1 MQKFTS
7 KHTACVHSGTK
18 KGSAGGINTPVDT
31 STAYNYLNREQQ
43 FYPRSMNI
51 PNQQAVIEKLAMLE
65 NTETGLLFS
74 SGMAAISSTLF
85 SHLKPGD
92 HLLVQRGIYGGTI
105 NLLQHDLQRMQI
117 AWSYPENNTPGGFL
131 NAVKPE
137 TKIVYLETP
146 SNPLLEVIDLK
157 GISALC
163 REKTILSVIDNTF
176 ASPINQNPAN
186 LGIDIVLHSATKY
199 LGGHSD
205 ITAGVMLGSKAH
217 VETIRQSAVNFG
229 GSLNALMCHL
239 LERSLKTL
247 ALRVEKQNANALA
260 LARFLRDHEKVKQVF
275 YPGLATHPNHDIARR
290 QMIDFG
296 GMLSFETLDGDGQGL
311 QKRLQMIQ
319 PALSL
324 GGIETTIVSP
334 ALTSHSLITAE
345 ERARE
350 GITDG
355 LVRLSVGIEDVN
367 DLTKDLSQALEVF

>member
-51 PNQQAVIEKLAMLE
+51 PNQQAVIEKLAILE

-74 SGMAAISSTLF
+74 SGMAAISSSLF
-85 SHLKPGD
+85 SFLNPGD

-117 AWSYPENNTPGGFL
+117 SWSYPENNSPDGF
-131 NAVKPE
+131 ATAIRPE
-137 TKIVYLETP
+137 TKVVYVETP

-157 GISALC
+157 SISTLC
-163 REKTILSVIDNTF
+163 REKSILSVIDNTF
-176 ASPINQNPAN
+176 ASPINQNPIN
-186 LGIDIVLHSATKY
+186 EGIDIVLHSATKY

-205 ITAGVMLGSKAH
+205 ITAGVVLGSRPLI
-217 VETIRQSAVNFG
+217 EIIRQSAVNFG

-247 ALRVEKQNANALA
+247 ALRVEKQNANAMA
-260 LARFLRDHEKVKQVF
+260 LTRFLSDHDKVKQVF
-275 YPGLATHPNHDIARR
+275 YPGLASHPNHDIARR
-290 QMIDFG
+290 QMPGFG
-296 GMLSFETLDGDGQGL
+296 GMLSFETLDGNGQGL

-319 PALSL
+319 SALSL
-324 GGIETTIVSP
+324 GGIETTVVSP
-334 ALTSHSLITAE
+334 ALTSHSLISAE

-355 LVRLSVGIEDVN
+355 LLRLSVGIEDAA
-367 DLTKDLSQALEVF
+367 DLMKDLDCALIG

>member
-1 MQKFTS
+1 MQKYNS

-43 FYPRSMNI
+43 FYPRSLNI
-51 PNQQAVIEKLAMLE
+51 PNQQAVIEKLLTLE
-65 NTETGLLFS
+65 NTESGLLFS

-85 SHLKPGD
+85 SFLKPGD

-117 AWSYPENNTPGGFL
+117 SWSYPEDNSPEGF
-131 NAVKPE
+131 ARAIKPE
-137 TKIVYLETP
+137 TKVVYVETP
-146 SNPLLEVIDLK
+146 SNPLLEIIDLN
-157 GISALC
+157 GISTLC
-163 REKTILSVIDNTF
+163 REKNILSVIDNTF

-186 LGIDIVLHSATKY
+186 EGIDIVLHSATKY

-205 ITAGVMLGSKAH
+205 ITAGVALGSKTNI
-217 VETIRQSAVNFG
+217 ETIRQSAINLG

-247 ALRVEKQNANALA
+247 ALRVEKQNDNAMA
-260 LARFLRDHEKVKQVF
+260 LARFLTDHVKVKQVF
-275 YPGLATHPNHDIARR
+275 YPGLTTHPNHEIARG
-290 QMIDFG
+290 QMTGFG
-296 GMLSFETLDGDGQGL
+296 GMLSFETLDGDGQNF
-311 QKRLQMIQ
+311 QNRLQMIQ

-334 ALTSHSLITAE
+334 ALTSHSLISAE

-355 LVRLSVGIEDVN
+355 LLRLSVGIEDPG
-367 DLTKDLSQALEVF
+367 DLMRELDQALGG